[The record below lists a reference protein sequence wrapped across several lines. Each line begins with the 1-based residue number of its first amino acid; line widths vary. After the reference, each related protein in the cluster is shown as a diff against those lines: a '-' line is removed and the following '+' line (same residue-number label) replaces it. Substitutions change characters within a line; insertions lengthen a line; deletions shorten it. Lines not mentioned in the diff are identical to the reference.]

1 MGGRDTDTVIKGLE
15 GEIERLSAKLRKS
28 YDTHAET
35 VTKFEHDIEL
45 FKRELNSAYQ
55 LSAHLTG
62 EKAQL
67 ASAANDTPDY
77 ARQVEEQLRV
87 LTTELKKANEER
99 RNAGERIAELQA
111 SLEAAESVATN
122 YFSSL
127 NQVER
132 EYTSAKEDI
141 LRLSIQLDGVSTTQ
155 NGTVA
160 SASRN
165 KVAGDH
171 LSVIVDRGVDEGDL
185 QKRVIDAEQLAKEY
199 ESRIRRR
206 DEQYAAS
213 ETQVACLTKELANVK
228 KNINQSISIQKNTA
242 RENSPQTSH
251 TEELSELRSRI
262 EAAEYILADYQ
273 AKLKQ
278 AEIDRDE
285 ALRDLKRVTAE
296 LDGRRY
302 SGDAGIGRPERDA
315 SESKVSVLEQK
326 LAQATR
332 QQTDQQSEEKRIR
345 SRLKSAE
352 TLASNYMLQ
361 AKNAG
366 AEQANLLREIE
377 RLKGLLLASN
387 AVQSSLE
394 TITDEEYETRLNDL
408 EAARVRAE
416 QETRKVQQ
424 QLAIANDLYETLKK
438 DSEALETTRAA
449 NMSEHE
455 LDSERLAALENRVSA
470 LQLEREE
477 YERQLTSDRTALDHA
492 KKARD
497 TAEARAEDSST
508 KSAVLEQDY
517 QSARGQILK
526 LSGELEAEQARLH
539 DITKDCEIY
548 AIRHKELSDLLR
560 EHEQRLAEATEKTS
574 AAELSARQADAERQT
589 AEKEIE
595 VLQIRIAELE
605 HYASSAENNSTL
617 VAELDLAKQNL
628 DAQRKV
634 ARDAETR
641 IAALAEAA
649 KIAENKIE
657 EYRVQRD
664 SARGTSEM
672 LSAKVVEAEERNRI
686 AMADSGVMKDQ
697 WSQLD
702 KSQRGTQEKLGDLVQ
717 QLAEKDKQ
725 VEKTI
730 RDQATLE
737 KERGRLAKKLKQYE
751 EQLTSGKHDAAEKM
765 KMIEASR
772 RDQQETRERATRLE
786 MEIVTLKQDSTRV
799 HGNVAV
805 SEQRSVLLE
814 QANEKLAG
822 ELKTFRDER
831 DKLLANISIEREKVR
846 QQLSLEQ
853 NLNNQLKMDNQLLG
867 GKISSLMEQVARGRA
882 QRDVGGESS
891 RPRHFR
897 LRLVERPM
905 APGTSSVTKGW
916 RRVSGSDWGGID
928 VTGAPADKE
937 EPAISTGVRQEMV
950 KTIPVQ
956 GIDDLIM
963 ALTSIVA
970 KTTSSVRRDLRMV
983 SRFILQ
989 VFR

>member
-1 MGGRDTDTVIKGLE
+1 MGGRDTETVIKGLE

-99 RNAGERIAELQA
+99 RSAGERIAELQA

-141 LRLSIQLDGVSTTQ
+141 QRLSTQLDDVSIMQSGAATPI
-155 NGTVA
+155 
-160 SASRN
+160 SRN
-165 KVAGDH
+165 KVAGDR
-171 LSVIVDRGVDEGDL
+171 LSVTVDRGVDEGAL

-199 ESRIRRR
+199 ESRIKRL

-213 ETQVACLTKELANVK
+213 EMQVANLTKELANVK
-228 KNINQSISIQKNTA
+228 KNINQSISIQKNSA
-242 RENSPQTSH
+242 RENSPQTSQ

-302 SGDAGIGRPERDA
+302 SGDTRIPSPERDA

-332 QQTDQQSEEKRIR
+332 LQTDQKIEEKRIR

-352 TLASNYMLQ
+352 TLASNYMLR

-366 AEQANLLREIE
+366 DEQANLLKEIE
-377 RLKGLLLASN
+377 HLKGLLRASN

-408 EAARVRAE
+408 EAARARAE

-424 QLAIANDLYETLKK
+424 QLAIAKDLYEILKK
-438 DSEALETTRAA
+438 DSESLAVTRDA
-449 NMSEHE
+449 NKSERD
-455 LDSERLAALENRVSA
+455 LDSERLAELENRVSEV
-470 LQLEREE
+470 QLEREE
-477 YERQLTSDRTALDHA
+477 YKRQLTSAMTELNHA

-497 TAEARAEDSST
+497 TAEARAEDALT
-508 KSAVLEQDY
+508 TNTVLEQDY
-517 QSARGQILK
+517 KSARSQILK
-526 LSGELEAEQARLH
+526 LSGDLEAEQARLQ
-539 DITKDCEIY
+539 DITKDCEAY
-548 AIRHKELSDLLR
+548 AIRQNELLDLLR
-560 EHEQRLAEATEKTS
+560 KHEQRLAEATEKTGT
-574 AAELSARQADAERQT
+574 AEPSARQADAERQT

-595 VLQIRIAELE
+595 ALQIRVAELE
-605 HYASSAENNSTL
+605 HYASLPENNATL
-617 VAELDLAKQNL
+617 LAELDLAKQNL

-649 KIAENKIE
+649 TIAEKKIG

-664 SARGTSEM
+664 NARETSEM
-672 LSAKVVEAEERNRI
+672 LSARVVEAEERYRI
-686 AMADSGVMKDQ
+686 AMADSAVMKEQ

-702 KSQRGTQEKLGDLVQ
+702 IQRKLDDLVQ
-717 QLAEKDKQ
+717 QLAEKDQQ
-725 VEKTI
+725 VATTV
-730 RDQATLE
+730 RDHAALE

-751 EQLTSGKHDAAEKM
+751 EQLTSGKHDVAEKQ
-765 KMIEASR
+765 KMIDASR
-772 RDQQETRERATRLE
+772 RDQQETRERAVRLE
-786 MEIVTLKQDSTRV
+786 MEIATLRQELSRV
-799 HGNVAV
+799 HDNLAA
-805 SEQRSVLLE
+805 SEKRSALLE

-831 DKLLANISIEREKVR
+831 DKLLANISSESEKVQ

-853 NLNNQLKMDNQLLG
+853 KLNDQLKKDNQLLG
-867 GKISSLMEQVARGRA
+867 GKINSLTEQVARGRA
-882 QRDVGGESS
+882 QRDVNGESA
-891 RPRHFR
+891 RPRHSG
-897 LRLVERPM
+897 LRLVEQPM
-905 APGTSSVTKGW
+905 APGTGSAKKGW
-916 RRVSGSDWGGID
+916 RRVSGSDWGEID
-928 VTGAPADKE
+928 VTETPVCKE
-937 EPAISTGVRQEMV
+937 EPEIPAGVRQEMV

-963 ALTSIVA
+963 ALAAIVA
-970 KTTSSVRRDLRMV
+970 RTASSAKRDLRTV
-983 SRFILQ
+983 SRFIRQ